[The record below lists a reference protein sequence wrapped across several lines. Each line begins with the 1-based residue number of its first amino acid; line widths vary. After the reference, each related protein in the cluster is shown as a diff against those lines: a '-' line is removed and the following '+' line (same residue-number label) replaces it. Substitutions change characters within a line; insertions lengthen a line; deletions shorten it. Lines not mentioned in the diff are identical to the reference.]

1 MLNGTTD
8 RGTLSLQSSP
18 VKVSPSG
25 VKATSS
31 PVKASPS
38 PVRASPSPV
47 RAPTSPLKSSL
58 SPGGRQRSPR
68 KCQFAAPAE
77 DSRDKCG
84 TSWLCRRG
92 AGVDGGDT
100 TVESPGP
107 STPIP
112 QSCEET
118 APPPKNCFR
127 LVMLGSARVGKTS
140 LVARFL
146 GTKFEDC
153 YTPTIEDFH
162 RKLYRIRGEVYQL
175 DLLDT
180 SGNHPFPAM
189 RRLSFL
195 TGDLFVLV
203 FAMDCRE
210 SFEEVIRLREQI
222 LETKASASSGSS
234 RGRRQAPRVP
244 MAIAGNKCDKELKSV
259 QAEEATAYCATQ
271 DSACVFMETSA
282 KKNFRVEDL
291 FYELFVVANLPLE
304 MAPNHHKRVSA
315 AFGSPCTLPPTSS
328 QSSRSKKCTLSIKR
342 RLSDACGVVA
352 PNVRR
357 PSIRTDLMIM
367 RTKTCAKGEG
377 DNVGGSP
384 KLNLNRLVRSNA
396 QNDKRS
402 CTIQ

>member
-1 MLNGTTD
+1 MLNGTD
-8 RGTLSLQSSP
+8 RGLSSLQSSP
-18 VKVSPSG
+18 VKVS
-25 VKATSS
+25 T
-31 PVKASPS
+31 S

-47 RAPTSPLKSSL
+47 RAPSSPLKSSL
-58 SPGGRQRSPR
+58 ASGRNRSPR
-68 KCQFAAPAE
+68 RCQFAAPAE
-77 DSRDKCG
+77 DARDKCG

-92 AGVDGGDT
+92 AGIGEESDP
-100 TVESPGP
+100 ERSPGP
-107 STPIP
+107 SAPLP
-112 QSCEET
+112 QGCEES

-140 LVARFL
+140 LVSRFL
-146 GTKFEDC
+146 GNKFEDS

-203 FAMDCRE
+203 FSMDSRE

-222 LETKASASSGSS
+222 LETKASATSGAS
-234 RGRRQAPRVP
+234 RGRRQIPRVP
-244 MAIAGNKCDKELKSV
+244 MAIAGNKCDRDLKTV
-259 QAEEATAYCATQ
+259 QPEEASAYCSTQ
-271 DSACVFMETSA
+271 DTACVFVETSA
-282 KKNFRVEDL
+282 KKNYHVDDL

-304 MAPNHHKRVSA
+304 MAPNHHKRVST

-367 RTKTCAKGEG
+367 RTKTCAKGDG
-377 DNVGGSP
+377 DSASGSP
-384 KLNLNRLVRSNA
+384 KLNLNRLVRTTG
-396 QNDKRS
+396 QTDKRS
-402 CTIQ
+402 CAIQ

>member
-1 MLNGTTD
+1 MLNGTTEK
-8 RGTLSLQSSP
+8 GGLSLQSSP
-18 VKVSPSG
+18 VKV
-25 VKATSS
+25 
-31 PVKASPS
+31 SPS

-47 RAPTSPLKSSL
+47 RASSSPLKSSL
-58 SPGGRQRSPR
+58 SPLGKQRSPR
-68 KCQFAAPAE
+68 RCQFAAPAE
-77 DSRDKCG
+77 DGRDKCG
-84 TSWLCRRG
+84 ASWLCRRG
-92 AGVDGGDT
+92 AGAEIGDDSGA
-100 TVESPGP
+100 ESPGP
-107 STPIP
+107 SAPIT
-112 QSCEET
+112 QACEES

-146 GTKFEDC
+146 GTKFEDS

-234 RGRRQAPRVP
+234 RGRKQAPRVP
-244 MAIAGNKCDKELKSV
+244 MAIAGNKCDRELKTV
-259 QAEEATAYCATQ
+259 QPEEATAYCATQ
-271 DSACVFMETSA
+271 DSACVFVETSA
-282 KKNFRVEDL
+282 KRNFHVDDL

-304 MAPNHHKRVSA
+304 MAPNHHKRVST

-328 QSSRSKKCTLSIKR
+328 QSNRSKKCTLSIKR

-367 RTKTCAKGEG
+367 RTKTCAKGDG
-377 DNVGGSP
+377 DSVSGSP
-384 KLNLNRLVRSNA
+384 KLNLNRLVRSNT

-402 CTIQ
+402 CAIQ

>member
-1 MLNGTTD
+1 MLNGGGPSTSVGKTT
-8 RGTLSLQSSP
+8 
-18 VKVSPSG
+18 
-25 VKATSS
+25 A
-31 PVKASPS
+31 S

-47 RAPTSPLKSSL
+47 RIPSPLKSAL
-58 SPGGRQRSPR
+58 SPAGRQRSPR
-68 KCQFAAPAE
+68 RCQFAAPSE
-77 DSRDKCG
+77 DPKDKCG

-92 AGVDGGDT
+92 AGVEGEDSGS
-100 TVESPGP
+100 ESPGP
-107 STPIP
+107 SVPLP
-112 QSCEET
+112 QGCEDS

-146 GTKFEDC
+146 GTKFEDS

-222 LETKASASSGSS
+222 LETKANAGGGGG
-234 RGRRQAPRVP
+234 RGRKQALRVP
-244 MAIAGNKCDKELKSV
+244 MALAGNKCDRELKTV
-259 QAEEATAYCATQ
+259 QPEEATAYCATQ
-271 DSACVFMETSA
+271 DSSCVFVETSA
-282 KKNFRVEDL
+282 KKNFQVDDL

-304 MAPNHHKRVSA
+304 MAPNHHKRVTTT
-315 AFGSPCTLPPTSS
+315 FGSPCTLPPTSS

-342 RLSDACGVVA
+342 KLSDACGVVA

-367 RTKTCAKGEG
+367 RTKTCAKGDG
-377 DNVGGSP
+377 DSGSGSP
-384 KLNLNRLVRSNA
+384 KLNLQRLVR
-396 QNDKRS
+396 NDNKRS
-402 CTIQ
+402 CNIQ

>member
-1 MLNGTTD
+1 MLNGTAD
-8 RGTLSLQSSP
+8 RAASLQSSP
-18 VKVSPSG
+18 VKVS
-25 VKATSS
+25 T
-31 PVKASPS
+31 S

-47 RAPTSPLKSSL
+47 RAPPSPLKSSL
-58 SPGGRQRSPR
+58 SSTARQRSPR
-68 KCQFAAPAE
+68 RCQFAAPVE
-77 DSRDKCG
+77 DARDKCG

-92 AGVDGGDT
+92 AGGEDS
-100 TVESPGP
+100 EPERSPGP
-107 STPIP
+107 SAPLP
-112 QSCEET
+112 QGCEDS

-146 GTKFEDC
+146 GTKFEDS

-195 TGDLFVLV
+195 TGDIFVLV
-203 FAMDCRE
+203 FAMDSRE

-222 LETKASASSGSS
+222 LETKASASGGGN
-234 RGRRQAPRVP
+234 RGRRQVPRVP
-244 MAIAGNKCDKELKSV
+244 MAIAGNKCDRDLRTV
-259 QAEEATAYCATQ
+259 QPEEAAAYCATQ
-271 DSACVFMETSA
+271 DPACVFVETSA
-282 KKNFRVEDL
+282 KKNLRVDDL

-304 MAPNHHKRVSA
+304 MAPNHHKRVST

-367 RTKTCAKGEG
+367 RTKTCAKG
-377 DNVGGSP
+377 DSDSASGSP
-384 KLNLNRLVRSNA
+384 KITLNRLVRSSG
-396 QNDKRS
+396 QPDKRS
-402 CTIQ
+402 CVIQ